1 VQWANIRNHEH
12 MKGMFLALPRHVD
25 GGREFAQAGKVRTY
39 IRSLSQMMPM
49 SCNAV
54 ICFNAV
60 RCRMP
65 G

>member
-1 VQWANIRNHEH
+1 MQWANIRNHEH
-12 MKGMFLALPRHVD
+12 MKDMFLAFPRQVD

-39 IRSLSQMMPM
+39 IRSLPQMMRM
-49 SCNAV
+49 MCNAV

-60 RCRMP
+60 RCRMS